1 MTDDI
6 VGLVA
11 VLCSVALP
19 ILLIFGKPYY
29 NRLLDLKEKQ
39 IEAETRLAAEKAA
52 QYAASNMELET
63 RVRVLEKI
71 ITDGGFE
78 TAAQIEALRSPRL
91 TGENAQ

>member
-29 NRLLDLKEKQ
+29 NRLLDLKEKR
-39 IEAETRLAAEKAA
+39 IEAESRLRSSNVSR
-52 QYAASNMELET
+52 AS
-63 RVRVLEKI
+63 RVRRLGSDVLK
-71 ITDGGFE
+71 
-78 TAAQIEALRSPRL
+78 R
-91 TGENAQ
+91 